1 MKVIIGRKS
10 HQRNG
15 PMLAKPDYKSN
26 LTVIKPSSVPYS
38 LVDLYNNGIAIRDA
52 GISCIRKVATF
63 FAMYYEVRS

>member
-1 MKVIIGRKS
+1 
-10 HQRNG
+10 
-15 PMLAKPDYKSN
+15 MLAKPDYKSN